1 MAIARALVR
10 NTPVLVLD
18 EPTKGLDGDS
28 ARRVMDPLRRL
39 VASRTTFLI
48 THDAQLAARA
58 DVVLPVG
65 VLAAF
70 LEVPPSGG
78 RAKVV

>member
-1 MAIARALVR
+1 M
-10 NTPVLVLD
+10 LD
-18 EPTKGLDGDS
+18 EPTTGLDGDS

-48 THDAQLAARA
+48 AHDPQ
-58 DVVLPVG
+58 
-65 VLAAF
+65 LAAF